1 LPETRVTELDY
12 SCYSMCLSVFSLT
25 QLFLKVKKDVQD
37 DGDYDD
43 DDDCGGG
50 DNRDAADSDSD
61 CDVAATVN
69 TES

>member
-1 LPETRVTELDY
+1 
-12 SCYSMCLSVFSLT
+12 MCLSVFSLT